1 MVREV
6 VSLNIGQAGIQLG
19 QTVWEQYCKE
29 HDIDVNG
36 KRKDTVDKQESFQC
50 FYQETD
56 DKNYIPRNLMV
67 DLEPNV
73 IDDIKSSK
81 YSKIYDTQFL
91 LAGKEDAA
99 NNFARGHFTVGKEI
113 IDDVNDRIRKQFD
126 SCDNLQGFI
135 MNHSL
140 GGGTGSGLGS
150 LILEKLA
157 VNYRKKSKIGFEI
170 FPSPIIS

>member
-73 IDDIKSSK
+73 IDDIKQSK
-81 YSKIYDTQFL
+81 YGGIFNNEFL
-91 LAGKEDAA
+91 LNGNEDAA
-99 NNFARGHFTVGKEI
+99 NVWARGYYTVGAEM
-113 IDDVNDRIRKQFD
+113 IDSVDEKLRKLID

-135 MNHSL
+135 MNHSIS
-140 GGGTGSGLGS
+140 GGTGSGLGS

>member
-6 VSLNIGQAGIQLG
+6 ITVCVGQAGIQLG
-19 QTVWEQYCKE
+19 QNVWERYCVE
-29 HDIDVNG
+29 HKINKLGIKKTTKFSDN
-36 KRKDTVDKQESFQC
+36 SFRS
-50 FYQETD
+50 FYEETD
-56 DKNYIPRNLMV
+56 AGQYVPRNLVV

-150 LILEKLA
+150 LILERLA
-157 VNYRKKSKIGFEI
+157 VDYRK
-170 FPSPIIS
+170 